1 MSDKNALTAV
11 LRAVRAALSDGPLER
26 IEVRHVHADG
36 NEARMGAFA
45 GDKISGKGVTA
56 ESIADEILEDIE
68 EDVRLFDG
76 VQNYVVLFYKP
87 GERDYVRR
95 KQVQVKGKSEKTT
108 DAIERSEPPTE
119 KGVTS
124 MSMRHLETRAADV
137 TQRERIV
144 AQQNEMLIT
153 RLSSMVERLA
163 DVFPR
168 VLGAEQALI
177 DRTEERKLEIRRA
190 EKQDKLVERGVEQLM
205 MYGGPLLRKLLP
217 GPTGAAIGD
226 DAMLINLLASMT
238 PDQIQAFMQTLRP
251 EQQANFVELY
261 KSLRERYEK
270 VKLSNEEK
278 PEATKQGE
286 ST

>member
-1 MSDKNALTAV
+1 VSDKNALTAV